1 MEDEMSKHMFGP
13 LNPALG
19 GGRVFIEDGDG
30 EDVAE
35 MLFEHDQVKMRAY
48 TSLFCAAPD
57 LLAACKAA
65 ERIEQLRDEIGS
77 CHARINAQRTETA
90 ESVTLAKR
98 NLEAY
103 RAELRTIRQS
113 LRAAIAKAEGGAA

>member
-65 ERIEQLRDEIGS
+65 LELVEGSDPGAACDTREEAEAARCRWRESIEQSI
-77 CHARINAQRTETA
+77 
-90 ESVTLAKR
+90 
-98 NLEAY
+98 
-103 RAELRTIRQS
+103 
-113 LRAAIAKAEGGAA
+113 RAAIAKAEGETK

>member
-1 MEDEMSKHMFGP
+1 MENEMSKHMFGP

-65 ERIEQLRDEIGS
+65 EYAANHVDCVSAMQYALPAI
-77 CHARINAQRTETA
+77 
-90 ESVTLAKR
+90 
-98 NLEAY
+98 
-103 RAELRTIRQS
+103 
-113 LRAAIAKAEGGAA
+113 RAAIAKAEGETK

>member
-1 MEDEMSKHMFGP
+1 MSKHMFGP

-57 LLAACKAA
+57 LLEACRGLLDAIHDSMTHESQNHHREQIDAA
-65 ERIEQLRDEIGS
+65 
-77 CHARINAQRTETA
+77 
-90 ESVTLAKR
+90 
-98 NLEAY
+98 
-103 RAELRTIRQS
+103 
-113 LRAAIAKAEGGAA
+113 RAAVEKAEGETK